1 MNTREVEATLAA
13 ADPVDRDRLDQFDLE
28 ATEAELLADLD
39 GEQPA
44 SPFQDEASRRRGEA
58 SRRRRP
64 RNLTLPFVGTAAAAI
79 ATAIVILAGGAS
91 EHSPRAYGAEL
102 VRFAESTPLLLL
114 EGPGW
119 RVEDAYEAPGGP
131 YRPRGSAGEGSMEFV
146 TGKPIPEENIRST
159 QVGKPEHVKGSTG
172 PVYMKF
178 REQGMLP
185 PGVRQRKVELR
196 WSHRSLASE
205 LRYAHYAPHLHGQH
219 WVRLPVLG
227 TTADVDTRAE
237 WFVNQ
242 GGRGNRQMT
251 AYWSEGGYLLE
262 LRAAVP
268 DLAAF
273 EERLRWLTKVDSQA
287 WLGAMP
293 PQVVKAADQAA
304 TVREMLRGIPLPDSF
319 STSRVPTAG
328 LTTNRGQVGAAV
340 ISTVSCLWFR
350 QWDEA
355 RRSGDTAGADEA
367 EKAMSTYER
376 WPLYRELRR
385 TDRYPAEIIP
395 ELVAGMPSG
404 HYEWRP
410 GKQRRILP
418 KVEVLGCAR
427 EGIPV
432 LPWKQRRQQGR

>member
-1 MNTREVEATLAA
+1 MNTREVETALAA
-13 ADPVDRDRLDQFDLE
+13 ADPVDRDQLDQLDLE

-39 GEQPA
+39 GEQLGP
-44 SPFQDEASRRRGEA
+44 PFQVEASRRRVEP

-64 RNLTLPFVGTAAAAI
+64 RHLTLALAGAASTAI
-79 ATAIVILAGGAS
+79 AATIVVLAGGAS
-91 EHSPRAYGAEL
+91 EHPSHAYGAEL

-146 TGKPIPEENIRST
+146 TGKPIPDETVKAT
-159 QVGKPEHVKGSTG
+159 QVGKPVHKPGSAS
-172 PVYMKF
+172 VFM
-178 REQGMLP
+178 RMRASGMLP
-185 PGVRQRKVELR
+185 PSVRQRKVELR
-196 WSHRSLASE
+196 WSQRSLASE
-205 LRYAHYAPHLHGQH
+205 LRYAHEAPHLHGQD

-227 TTADVDTRAE
+227 TTAEVDTRAE
-237 WFVNQ
+237 TFVNQ
-242 GGRGNRQMT
+242 GGRGDRQMT
-251 AYWSEGGYLLE
+251 AYWSEGSYLLE

-268 DLAAF
+268 DLTAF
-273 EERLRWLTKVDSQA
+273 EERLGWLRKVDSQA

-304 TVREMLRGIPLPDSF
+304 TVRKMLRGIPLPDSF
-319 STSRVPTAG
+319 RPSRVPTAG

-355 RRSGDTAGADEA
+355 RRSGDRAKAGEA
-367 EKAMSTYER
+367 EEAMSSYER

-385 TDRYPAEIIP
+385 ADRYPAELIP
-395 ELVAGMPSG
+395 ELVVGMPSG

-432 LPWKQRRQQGR
+432 LPWKQRRQSER